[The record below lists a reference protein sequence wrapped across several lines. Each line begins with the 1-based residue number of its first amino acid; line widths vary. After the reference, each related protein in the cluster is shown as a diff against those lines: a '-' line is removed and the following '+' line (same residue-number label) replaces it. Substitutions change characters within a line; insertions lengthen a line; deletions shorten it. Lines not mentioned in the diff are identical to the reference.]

1 MSITVRGHVAHG
13 NKLGRKLGFP
23 TANILPGSLEAQDGV
38 YVARVRLN
46 GAGEGH
52 GRGHAAI
59 ANLGVRPSV
68 TGGNARVLEVHIF
81 DFSDDIYGRQ
91 MEVEL
96 VRFMRP
102 EEHFA
107 SVDKLRMQIGR
118 DVQKAKEFFRTGN
131 I

>member
-38 YVARVRLN
+38 YVASARIDGDGGN
-46 GAGEGH
+46 Y
-52 GRGHAAI
+52 AAI